1 MVLKG
6 NKGDS
11 SHPSHSKAIK
21 VTLPLALPL
30 RPLFTPFRPT
40 SQAVVL
46 GHDFAVTASEDG
58 SIKVPFSTSAHLL
71 QFCHTSLD
79 VEYKREVQERR
90 RAFRQI
96 HVCPLDRP
104 PPQITSLRVFIRFCE
119 DGNRSPYTL
128 SHLSVDGRFLVTW
141 GPQRGLQLLDLQ
153 LRAVAFS
160 VPAALTGPLEAVLCG
175 AQSPTTAGATLSRA
189 RLQLASP
196 LHPGT
201 LPFQIVTR
209 SSGGRVSLWR
219 W

>member
-21 VTLPLALPL
+21 VTLPPALPL
-30 RPLFTPFRPT
+30 DLRSPSLTLSCPS

-46 GHDFAVTASEDG
+46 GQDFAVTASEDG
-58 SIKVPFSTSAHLL
+58 SIKVPAPPKQRSIVTI
-71 QFCHTSLD
+71 CHTSLLD
-79 VEYKREVQERR
+79 VEHKRKVQERR
-90 RAFRQI
+90 RTFGQI
-96 HVCPLDRP
+96 HVRPLDWTP
-104 PPQITSLRVFIRFCE
+104 PPPFHKIRLVLRLFIRFCE

-160 VPAALTGPLEAVLCG
+160 VPAVHTGPLEAVLCG
-175 AQSPTTAGATLSRA
+175 AQSPTTAGATLPRA
-189 RLQLASP
+189 RFCTWPHFSTQALCHFKS
-196 LHPGT
+196 
-201 LPFQIVTR
+201 
-209 SSGGRVSLWR
+209 
-219 W
+219 